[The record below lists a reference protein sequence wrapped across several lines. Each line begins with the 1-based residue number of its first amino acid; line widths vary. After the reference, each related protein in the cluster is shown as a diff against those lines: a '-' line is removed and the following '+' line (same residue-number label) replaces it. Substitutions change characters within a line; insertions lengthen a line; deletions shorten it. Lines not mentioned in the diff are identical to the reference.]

1 MKRNCVD
8 CGKEFT
14 LTEGE
19 IKFYKSKGLQLPKR
33 CKECRDK
40 KRGGSSRAQAV
51 QNVFADSRQGSSLNL
66 RDKKILGIV
75 AAIAVLIFGV
85 NIGKP
90 FFGSGTVQ
98 DNDPAETVYTTLTD
112 PTETAVPEVT
122 ADTEETEA
130 TEEQTTQPA
139 ETAEQPALT
148 TREEKY
154 LEYHFRN
161 NDRLQEHFE
170 KHGMEMG
177 FATAE
182 DYEQRACDI
191 INDPNAL
198 YKVEKEDGDGV
209 YFIEDTNEFVVL
221 STDKYIRT
229 YYICSGRDYFD
240 RQ

>member
-19 IKFYKSKGLQLPKR
+19 IKFYKSKGFELPKR

-40 KRGGSSRAQAV
+40 KNVSKGKSVSKGYRGKNRP
-51 QNVFADSRQGSSLNL
+51 LTK
-66 RDKKILGIV
+66 RDLKTIISVV
-75 AAIAVLIFGV
+75 AGVLIIFAG
-85 NIGKP
+85 
-90 FFGSGTVQ
+90 FFGFDSFQSGSGSEE
-98 DNDPAETVYTTLTD
+98 NEAVYTTLTD
-112 PTETAVPEVT
+112 PTDTATPEVT
-122 ADTEETEA
+122 ADTEATEA

-182 DYEQRACDI
+182 DY
-191 INDPNAL
+191 
-198 YKVEKEDGDGV
+198 
-209 YFIEDTNEFVVL
+209 
-221 STDKYIRT
+221 
-229 YYICSGRDYFD
+229 
-240 RQ
+240 